1 MCGAAVEQP
10 PGLFRAA
17 GWNVP
22 SFPCWAPCDC
32 FPGHCPWC
40 LGDACHRPFLRG
52 PLCLSRWPFGKD
64 LDRPQ
69 WALPG
74 DTSLLLWLTRRSRW
88 PRPHATQQEAARLS
102 GSLAFLGKD
111 QATVHKPACLVRSF
125 SAGEPPSALAWTQE
139 SDRSLCPWRGS
150 SRDAC
155 HRRLRRASLH
165 KPSLAVSTSVFQVRA
180 PRLSLGLRG
189 ASEHQGSP
197 F

>member
-17 GWNVP
+17 GWNVS
-22 SFPCWAPCDC
+22 SFPCWAPCVC

-102 GSLAFLGKD
+102 GSQRSWVRIRPQSTSPPALLGVFR
-111 QATVHKPACLVRSF
+111 QVNLPLPWPGHRRVTVRSVP
-125 SAGEPPSALAWTQE
+125 GEGPRVMLVTDASEELLFTSPLWPSAPQ
-139 SDRSLCPWRGS
+139 S
-150 SRDAC
+150 SRSGPPDF
-155 HRRLRRASLH
+155 
-165 KPSLAVSTSVFQVRA
+165 PWD
-180 PRLSLGLRG
+180 
-189 ASEHQGSP
+189 
-197 F
+197 